1 MSDPTDDVTT
11 VDDGAATDGGT
22 SATPEGG
29 RASER
34 EAASF
39 VEYGIEDKP
48 PAGESFFL
56 GIQHYLTMV
65 GANIAVPLVLINAMG
80 PSETQAMTLIGTF
93 FVVSGVATLLQ
104 TTIGNRYPLVQGAS
118 FALLA
123 PALTIVGAVGGPFDL
138 AMRELQGAIIAAA
151 AIQVLIGYSGLMGRL
166 KRYLSPVVVAP
177 VIALIGLSLF
187 STPQIVMPQQ
197 NWWLLGLTL
206 VCIVGFSQYLD
217 AYSRYARLFPVLLGI
232 VTAYLV
238 AVGLSV
244 AGIYAPDQVGYVAPS
259 AALDAPIV
267 LSITPLQWGVPAFTP
282 AYIVGMFAGVVAS
295 MIESYG
301 DYFAVARLAG
311 VGAPSRKRIDH
322 GIGMEGIGNVF
333 AGLMG
338 TGNGSTS
345 YSENIGAIGI
355 TGVASRQVVQVGA
368 VVMLVVGFFGPFSQL
383 IVTIPDPI
391 IGGLFIAMFGQIAAV
406 GLSNL
411 KYVDL
416 DAQRNVFTIGLALFA
431 GLAIP
436 AYFGGLEGVA
446 AFRDG
451 MSQVAVLG
459 PILGTQ
465 IVADTVFVIG
475 QTGMAV
481 GGIVAL
487 LLDNTI
493 PGTREE
499 RGLDQWEAI
508 SEEEH
513 EFQTVL
519 ERYTE

>member
-1 MSDPTDDVTT
+1 MSADTTDTT
-11 VDDGAATDGGT
+11 TDGGT

-29 RASER
+29 RAGER

-39 VEYGIEDKP
+39 VEYGIEDRP

-65 GANIAVPLVLINAMG
+65 GANIAVPLVLVNAMG
-80 PSETQAMTLIGTF
+80 ASDAQATTLIGTF

-104 TTIGNRYPLVQGAS
+104 TTVGNRYPLVQGAS

-123 PALTIVGAVGGPFDL
+123 PAVTIVAAVGGPFEL

-151 AIQVLIGYSGLMGRL
+151 AVQVLVGYSGLMGRI

-177 VIALIGLSLF
+177 VIVLIGLSLF
-187 STPQIVMPQQ
+187 NVPQIVTTEQ
-197 NWWLLGLTL
+197 NWWLLGFTL
-206 VCIVGFSQYLD
+206 VSIVVFSQYLES
-217 AYSRYARLFPVLLGI
+217 YTRYARLFPVLLGVI
-232 VTAYLV
+232 AAYLLALV
-238 AVGLSV
+238 LSL
-244 AGIYAPDQVGYVAPS
+244 AGIYGPEQVGFVDPTTAAEAP
-259 AALDAPIV
+259 LV
-267 LSITPLQWGVPAFTP
+267 LSITPLQWGTPSFTGAF
-282 AYIVGMFAGVVAS
+282 IVGMFAGVVAS

-311 VGAPSRKRIDH
+311 VGAPSKKRIDH

-333 AGLMG
+333 AGIMG

-355 TGVASRQVVQVGA
+355 TGVASRYVVQVGA
-368 VVMLVVGFFGPFSQL
+368 VVMLIVGFFGPFSQL
-383 IVTIPDPI
+383 IATIPQPI

-416 DAQRNVFTIGLALFA
+416 DSQRNVFTIGLALFA

-436 AYFGGLEGVA
+436 AYFGAVDAAGGIQGFREGMA
-446 AFRDG
+446 G
-451 MSQVAVLG
+451 VAVLG
-459 PILGTQ
+459 PVLGNQ

-475 QTGMAV
+475 STGMAV
-481 GGIVAL
+481 GGIIAL
-487 LLDNTI
+487 ILDNTI

-513 EFQTVL
+513 EFQTAL
-519 ERYTE
+519 ERYSE